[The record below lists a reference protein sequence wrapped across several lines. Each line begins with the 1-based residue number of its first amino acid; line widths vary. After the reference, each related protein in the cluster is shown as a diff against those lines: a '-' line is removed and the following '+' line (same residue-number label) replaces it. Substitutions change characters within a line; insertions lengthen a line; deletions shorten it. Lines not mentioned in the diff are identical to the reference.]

1 MGVNEDQREQRWRM
15 RYENSVKAMTEHYEF
30 INERLFVS
38 EYNGINSEQDYENL
52 RSLSLSVSRRRIVH
66 GQRFDT

>member
-1 MGVNEDQREQRWRM
+1 MGVNEDQREQRWRI

-38 EYNGINSEQDYENL
+38 EYSGINSEQDYEKL
-52 RSLSLSVSRRRIVH
+52 KEFIFKCKQKEDSSWTKI
-66 GQRFDT
+66 